1 MKTNENEVGGML
13 RDSSRLSDQHHSKA
27 NFREWWEYEWQPV
40 KRALSE
46 IRASFFFRGA
56 TLAMITAVLTY
67 FGLIGV
73 GVSERHETA
82 VRCIVS
88 VCAGLVAFILVF
100 GVEFLFKLIRA
111 SVRMN
116 KEQKMKM
123 QEKET
128 VIQKQAAQIKT
139 LENEIERRNKVGRQ
153 EFRSVVEQEIYNL
166 KRSNPTPQ
174 DFLINRIPILQP
186 AIDHVKPFV
195 RGWAGLEILW
205 LEFNALDKR
214 TRIDF
219 NMDFADFS
227 VQIDQLENKDED
239 WAKIKTCLEGFLNHT
254 N

>member
-13 RDSSRLSDQHHSKA
+13 RDSSRVSDQHHCKA

-67 FGLIGV
+67 LGLIGV

-88 VCAGLVAFILVF
+88 VCAGLVAFVLVF

-111 SVRMN
+111 SVRMY
-116 KEQKMKM
+116 KEQKIKM

-139 LENEIERRNKVGRQ
+139 LENEIERRNEVGRQ
-153 EFRSVVEQEIYNL
+153 EFCAVVKSELSSL
-166 KRSNPTPQ
+166 KRRSPTPQ
-174 DFLINRIPILQP
+174 TFLIESIRILQP
-186 AIDHVKPFV
+186 AIDRVKPFV
-195 RGWAGLEILW
+195 RNLTGLEKLW
-205 LEFNALDKR
+205 SEYNALDKR
-214 TRIDF
+214 LETDF
-219 NMDFADFS
+219 DMGRADFIAR
-227 VQIDQLENKDED
+227 IDQLENKDED
-239 WAKIKTCLEGFLNHT
+239 WAKIKTCIEGFADTL
-254 N
+254 